1 MKVSTLENKA
11 KELLNSRKEE
21 IVLAQ
26 LVRYENQIAEMESA
40 LVVLKQ
46 KKVEFMEADIES
58 VQLHEFTY

>member
-21 IVLAQ
+21 IALAQ

-46 KKVEFMEADIES
+46 KKAEFMETDIES